1 MCFYV
6 YLISVSLREFA
17 KEWLNFW
24 IVVNCPKKRQWRN
37 ALHYIFISCTLSL
50 RFVNIKLANIT
61 KRLHVFEYCTLAN
74 AQWYTLIMWH
84 TEQCCDCWQ
93 PTFTFEKYVLCLR
106 DSRFHLCFF
115 FFSVCVC
122 VGVVTSRGRSGWYF
136 CCRCKCKYTLFW
148 ALSSH

>member
-24 IVVNCPKKRQWRN
+24 IVVNCPKKKTRQRRN

-106 DSRFHLCFF
+106 DSRFHFCFF
-115 FFSVCVC
+115 FSLCVF
-122 VGVVTSRGRSGWYF
+122 VLGWLRAEGGRGGIF
-136 CCRCKCKYTLFW
+136 AVAANVNTHCFE
-148 ALSSH
+148 H